1 MPQGGGLPDVLS
13 GQTRKTKIYGKR
25 VVCDT
30 RETAKQ
36 YDKFQAS
43 LRHDIPVKKPHNPNR
58 FDLVLFLQRCC
69 SNEQL
74 PELPQTPAI
83 RRGLRVLML
92 ELNIPERD
100 LRKMYKYWL
109 EVDRD
114 GSGSVDLFELL
125 MWFDFERTEF
135 MVNTFKLLDAD
146 GSGELDF
153 VEFCATF
160 YLYCTF
166 TWAGLVKYAF
176 DITDVDRSGF
186 LDMNEVESLCRSVY
200 GFTGKRKGEAFRRK
214 ENNLLDLEGT
224 LRQFDSDSDGKIS
237 FKEFLEQNRK
247 HKLLLYPAFELQH
260 NMRKAVMGDRYWR
273 NREGPHFTEKDVV
286 LHQLKKAMA
295 PHQEDLSAGHK
306 KLNEDVR
313 RKGGLRASR
322 DEEPQRKK
330 KHPRRYGEKA
340 SKFVRTLSG
349 RLKLA
354 GPAKL
359 VKQLSAKSLKLKR
372 SMSFSKKKN
381 KVAPKPKGMK
391 GSLVAGAHGVTSAT
405 AAKRRR

>member
-1 MPQGGGLPDVLS
+1 MTSTQ
-13 GQTRKTKIYGKR
+13 
-25 VVCDT
+25 
-30 RETAKQ
+30 
-36 YDKFQAS
+36 
-43 LRHDIPVKKPHNPNR
+43 
-58 FDLVLFLQRCC
+58 
-69 SNEQL
+69 
-74 PELPQTPAI
+74 
-83 RRGLRVLML
+83 
-92 ELNIPERD
+92 
-100 LRKMYKYWL
+100 
-109 EVDRD
+109 
-114 GSGSVDLFELL
+114 
-125 MWFDFERTEF
+125 
-135 MVNTFKLLDAD
+135 VNTFKLLDAD

-273 NREGPHFTEKDVV
+273 NREGPHFTEKDIV

-354 GPAKL
+354 GSGPTKL

-372 SMSFSKKKN
+372 SMSFSNKKK
-381 KVAPKPKGMK
+381 KVAPQRKGMK
-391 GSLVAGAHGVTSAT
+391 GSLVAGTHGVTSASG
-405 AAKRRR
+405 AKRRR